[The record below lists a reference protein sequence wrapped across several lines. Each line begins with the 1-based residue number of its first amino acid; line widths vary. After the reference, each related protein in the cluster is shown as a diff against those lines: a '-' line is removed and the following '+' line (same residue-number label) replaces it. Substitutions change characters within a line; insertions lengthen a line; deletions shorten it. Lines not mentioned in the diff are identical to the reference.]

1 MQIKNKME
9 NIDSKYEVEA
19 VWCSVLDSVQIEVS
33 EIENGDKLVDYDLE
47 DYDSEEIYY
56 DNTYNKS
63 LIL

>member
-1 MQIKNKME
+1 ME

-47 DYDSEEIYY
+47 DYDSEEIHY
-56 DNTYNKS
+56 DNKYNKS